1 MDLRLR
7 GPGDIMGT
15 QQSGVLDLKIAD
27 LTKDGPLV
35 ALAREKAREILTKD
49 AGLNL
54 KEHFGIRSKI
64 VMILSDKPNWSKI
77 S

>member
-1 MDLRLR
+1 M
-7 GPGDIMGT
+7 
-15 QQSGVLDLKIAD
+15 
-27 LTKDGPLV
+27 
-35 ALAREKAREILTKD
+35 KD

-64 VMILSDKPNWSKI
+64 LKIMSDKPNWSKI